1 MIMRENLPYAEN
13 RNPQY
18 IIVRPTKKEV
28 LPQKYEEET
37 ATKVEVSS
45 TEKGDG
51 NIGRKHE
58 AVTSDT
64 TPFINEENPYMIENN
79 MNTHLKPDINEKRE
93 PIVSPPLVQ
102 IQSNPRLQTI
112 EQPRSHNERGITQRN
127 GVQPG
132 ATNSKKNEQ
141 MKSQTNSPSRD
152 TLKNEALLK
161 ERRNAIKATW
171 ISARQTDLDKL
182 GLGLPAKFSAA
193 SATSKPD
200 TTRNLKKRQMGNKRF
215 YDIAFTLGRMAEITN
230 PRHAEQYIADVVNML
245 QWYYKKFYF
254 NGFSVRL
261 SGAHYLLQHKT
272 LIDFQDLPKNN
283 TNDFYLLDWN
293 KLANKLPFQTS
304 DQKFLFTREFKEFPL
319 SMKGIA
325 YKGGIG
331 CNEKLRTGI
340 VLISDG
346 YVTNFYEIVRIL
358 VHEIGH
364 VTGMAHEDEDGC
376 GNEGKAMENKNNP
389 FHPWKGFSR
398 CSLEKMVCKP

>member
-245 QWYYKKFYF
+245 QW
-254 NGFSVRL
+254 
-261 SGAHYLLQHKT
+261 
-272 LIDFQDLPKNN
+272 
-283 TNDFYLLDWN
+283 
-293 KLANKLPFQTS
+293 
-304 DQKFLFTREFKEFPL
+304 
-319 SMKGIA
+319 
-325 YKGGIG
+325 
-331 CNEKLRTGI
+331 
-340 VLISDG
+340 
-346 YVTNFYEIVRIL
+346 
-358 VHEIGH
+358 
-364 VTGMAHEDEDGC
+364 
-376 GNEGKAMENKNNP
+376 
-389 FHPWKGFSR
+389 
-398 CSLEKMVCKP
+398 